1 MVDSKTAKTSR
12 ARRFLRNR
20 EAKLNENPK
29 TALLVR
35 GQKTSGLIN
44 SILIDLFMLKKP
56 HSALLLRVE
65 HAATLVPGRGTHPTD
80 RLCAAA
86 AGVHLRRH
94 NAVHPFEDATPMEFL
109 SQKNDASLFAFG
121 THSKKRPH
129 NLVFGRLFDNH
140 ILDMVETG
148 VAGAWPPPIHPELP
162 RSAPSSAKPTRSASP
177 PARSADPRLPLSAC
191 QPLSRWPSSPSR
203 EAAAASS
210 RSRASSS
217 AERRGSRPIAA
228 RLNPNPHPEDDAR

>member
-1 MVDSKTAKTSR
+1 MRS
-12 ARRFLRNR
+12 
-20 EAKLNENPK
+20 
-29 TALLVR
+29 
-35 GQKTSGLIN
+35 
-44 SILIDLFMLKKP
+44 
-56 HSALLLRVE
+56 LLRVT
-65 HAATLVPGRGTHPTD
+65 HAATLLPERGTQPTD
-80 RLCAAA
+80 CLCAAA

-203 EAAAASS
+203 EAAAAWS

-217 AERRGSRPIAA
+217 AARRGSRPIAA

>member
-1 MVDSKTAKTSR
+1 MVDSKSAKTSR

-56 HSALLLRVE
+56 YGALLHHVE
-65 HAATLVPGRGTHPTD
+65 HAASRPPAARTPLTA
-80 RLCAAA
+80 RLCAPA

-129 NLVFGRLFDNH
+129 NLVFGRLFDHH

-148 VAGAWPPPIHPELP
+148 VAGAWP
-162 RSAPSSAKPTRSASP
+162 
-177 PARSADPRLPLSAC
+177 
-191 QPLSRWPSSPSR
+191 
-203 EAAAASS
+203 
-210 RSRASSS
+210 
-217 AERRGSRPIAA
+217 
-228 RLNPNPHPEDDAR
+228 

>member
-1 MVDSKTAKTSR
+1 MVDSKSAKTSR

-56 HSALLLRVE
+56 YGALLHHVE
-65 HAATLVPGRGTHPTD
+65 HAASRPRADDRTDRTHPTD

-129 NLVFGRLFDNH
+129 NLVFGRLFDHH

-148 VAGAWPPPIHPELP
+148 VAGAWP
-162 RSAPSSAKPTRSASP
+162 
-177 PARSADPRLPLSAC
+177 
-191 QPLSRWPSSPSR
+191 
-203 EAAAASS
+203 
-210 RSRASSS
+210 
-217 AERRGSRPIAA
+217 
-228 RLNPNPHPEDDAR
+228 

>member
-1 MVDSKTAKTSR
+1 MGGLKDREDVAR

-65 HAATLVPGRGTHPTD
+65 HAATLVTGRGTHPTD
-80 RLCAAA
+80 CLCAAA

-162 RSAPSSAKPTRSASP
+162 RSAPSSAKLTRPLAHPRAPPTHACPSLPAS
-177 PARSADPRLPLSAC
+177 L
-191 QPLSRWPSSPSR
+191 
-203 EAAAASS
+203 
-210 RSRASSS
+210 
-217 AERRGSRPIAA
+217 
-228 RLNPNPHPEDDAR
+228 